1 MIAQEGE
8 RWNSPQSVSQGSY
21 RPTYSQRMA
30 VAAMEA
36 LDLQRELRMGTE
48 GLRRRVFPQAARSI
62 DSP

>member
-1 MIAQEGE
+1 
-8 RWNSPQSVSQGSY
+8 
-21 RPTYSQRMA
+21 MA